1 MEEVLYMILIAAA
14 IVCLLIFSSIAFE
27 FLIEVPKQL
36 KRIADALE
44 KEKSNEG
51 NSCN

>member
-1 MEEVLYMILIAAA
+1 MEEVLSIFFIAAA
-14 IVCLLIFSSIAFE
+14 IVCLIIFSSIAFE
-27 FLIEVPKQL
+27 FLVEVPKQL